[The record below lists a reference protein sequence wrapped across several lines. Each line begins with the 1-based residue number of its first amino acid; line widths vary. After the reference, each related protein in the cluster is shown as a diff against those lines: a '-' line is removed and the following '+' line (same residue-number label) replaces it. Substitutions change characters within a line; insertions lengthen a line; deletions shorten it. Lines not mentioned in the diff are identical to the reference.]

1 MNPLRQLFLGVFCL
15 FLAAAP
21 GLKAA
26 EDRDSKVRRDRDEVV
41 STGLWTYN
49 DLGKGIAEAKRT
61 GKPLLVVFRC
71 IP

>member
-1 MNPLRQLFLGVFCL
+1 MIPLRHFLFALFCFL
-15 FLAAAP
+15 LAAAP

-26 EDRDSKVRRDRDEVV
+26 EDRDTRVRRDRDEVV

>member
-1 MNPLRQLFLGVFCL
+1 MGV
-15 FLAAAP
+15 P

-26 EDRDSKVRRDRDEVV
+26 EDRDTKVRRDRDEVV

-49 DLGKGIAEAKRT
+49 DLAKGIAEAQRT